1 MPTTWNNLLAQKRVQ
16 PHTTSRQELDGLR
29 AVIERDLRDATLPQL
44 SDDRRFAKARVFCG
58 SVVDHGVIVHPR
70 HNWFVSAAHTD
81 HDVERVLEATWEG
94 FQAVRRQYGAS

>member
-1 MPTTWNNLLAQKRVQ
+1 MESIGTKLR
-16 PHTTSRQELDGLR
+16 DG
-29 AVIERDLRDATLPQL
+29 IERQALAAGVTVFQTGPAQMPNLRFA
-44 SDDRRFAKARVFCG
+44 DDRRFAKARVFCG

-94 FQAVRRQYGAS
+94 FQAVLRQFGAS

>member
-1 MPTTWNNLLAQKRVQ
+1 
-16 PHTTSRQELDGLR
+16 
-29 AVIERDLRDATLPQL
+29 
-44 SDDRRFAKARVFCG
+44 
-58 SVVDHGVIVHPR
+58 VVDHGVIVHPR